1 MTLGF
6 VKTRYDSKLGAK
18 GEERAGLRP
27 NNEMNE
33 ERTWTKQYRYLDFV
47 PCEVLQGKLGRSDK
61 KPSLERGSPRDR

>member
-33 ERTWTKQYRYLDFV
+33 ERTWTKQYRCLDFV
-47 PCEVLQGKLGRSDK
+47 PCEVLQAENRAEGKAR
-61 KPSLERGSPRDR
+61 